1 MDEPCLFSL
10 SVVHTRTHPQ
20 HTPETHILSKGH
32 SEAVITSIL
41 QLCYRCY
48 PLSSPEPS
56 SNKVPSPITQLL
68 SLNTS
73 LLHYPALSTLSATH
87 SPTPVAIYHRKYTL
101 LNCLFAPVATYQSW
115 KLHCFV
121 RDGTYTIRHY
131 QSTGLSSTADESII
145 NVFWPNKR
153 PKDCKYHS
161 LSLHFWSNNTVCL
174 EMNYSHCCIFMFS
187 YSRQNIM
194 YFIKYN
200 GWFSH
205 QLTLGGKVL

>member
-1 MDEPCLFSL
+1 MGAQRWEW
-10 SVVHTRTHPQ
+10 
-20 HTPETHILSKGH
+20 G
-32 SEAVITSIL
+32 
-41 QLCYRCY
+41 
-48 PLSSPEPS
+48 PEPS

-73 LLHYPALSTLSATH
+73 LLHYPALSTLSAAH